1 MEKLGVGMDSSNNN
15 SPRTQNVTWRL
26 GDDID
31 LIEAQFVL
39 GDFCLNH
46 FPDNPQFAR
55 SIQNVDSIAGIRNV
69 LKPIINLIIT
79 QRKELTDEFTKL
91 IHDINQ
97 TSA

>member
-1 MEKLGVGMDSSNNN
+1 MDSPKNN
-15 SPRTQNVTWRL
+15 SPVTQSQAWRL

-55 SIQNVDSIAGIRNV
+55 SIQNADSIAGIRNV
-69 LKPIINLIIT
+69 LKPIINLIVT
-79 QRKELTDEFTKL
+79 QRKELTDEFTSL
-91 IHDINQ
+91 VHQINQ
-97 TSA
+97 TTA

>member
-1 MEKLGVGMDSSNNN
+1 MDSSKNN
-15 SPRTQNVTWRL
+15 SPGNQTLTWRV
-26 GDDID
+26 GDNID

-55 SIQNVDSIAGIRNV
+55 SIQNADSVAGIRNA
-69 LKPIINLIIT
+69 LKPIINLIAT
-79 QRKELTDEFTKL
+79 QRNDISDEFTSL
-91 IHDINQ
+91 VHEINK